1 MSAACPGV
9 VEDLFLQSV
18 LGFVDC
24 QAQSIGSAAYQ
35 TLAAPGSPLSLFLTG
50 LLTLFVAFIGYRMLM
65 GEVPAVRDGV
75 LALVKIGVVLALA
88 MSWPA
93 WRTLFYDVALHG
105 PAELVSD
112 VAAPAGVP
120 GAAGGLVTRLELVDD
135 ALLELGRLETAA
147 TNNSGET
154 RVVDGREVVV
164 PPQPREAQTIFG
176 ATGIGTARWV
186 FLTATIAGFASVRL
200 LAGLLLAL
208 GPFFIAFL
216 LFEGTRGFFE
226 GWIRALA
233 AATLGAVT
241 VTLLLGVQLALLEPW
256 LADLIAR
263 RGATLPIGG
272 APTELLVVM
281 SAFALALLAGL
292 GMAARM
298 AVAFRM
304 PPAWRALS
312 SRLVANLRA
321 EDRVRVPDAERRAQP
336 PAERLSRAAAV
347 AEAVAHVQRREA
359 MAAGGAVAGI
369 NGVAAQAATARTG
382 GRDMPVV
389 APAPLGQ
396 SHRRRTQGRVSASA
410 SRRDTGR

>member
-24 QAQSIGSAAYQ
+24 QAQSIGTAAYQ

-50 LLTLFVAFIGYRMLM
+50 LLTLFIAFVGYRMLM
-65 GEVPAVRDGV
+65 GEVPGVRDGV

-88 MSWPA
+88 VSWPVY
-93 WRTLFYDVALHG
+93 RTLFYDTALHG
-105 PAELVSD
+105 PAELVAQ
-112 VAAPAGVP
+112 VGAPAGVP
-120 GAAGGLVTRLELVDD
+120 GADGGLVTRLELVDD
-135 ALLELGRLETAA
+135 ALLELGRLELAP
-147 TNNSGET
+147 TNNSGEV

-164 PPQPREAQTIFG
+164 PPPSREPQTIFG
-176 ATGIGTARWV
+176 TSALGTARWV
-186 FLTATIAGFASVRL
+186 FLTATIACFASVRL

-216 LFEGTRGFFE
+216 LFEGTRGLFE
-226 GWIRALA
+226 GWIRALGA
-233 AATLGAVT
+233 AALGAVA
-241 VTLLLGVQLALLEPW
+241 VTLLLGVELALLEPW
-256 LADLIAR
+256 LAELIAR

-281 SAFALALLAGL
+281 TAFALALVAGL
-292 GMAARM
+292 GMAARV

-304 PPAWRALS
+304 PSTWRNLS

-321 EDRVRVPDAERRAQP
+321 GDRLHVPLAQRHGQA
-336 PAERLSRAAAV
+336 PAEQLSRAAAV
-347 AEAVAHVQRREA
+347 AEAVVHAQRREA
-359 MAAGGAVAGI
+359 MAGAAAGI
-369 NGVAAQAATARTG
+369 AGIAPQSATTRTGARDLPVAA
-382 GRDMPVV
+382 PV
-389 APAPLGQ
+389 PLGQ